1 MEQARPR
8 IVISAPHRSSGKSTI
23 SLGLCAAFKDSGL
36 SVQPFKKGPDFIDPM
51 WLTAASGRECR
62 NLDFFMMGERNIL
75 ETFAA
80 ASRGS
85 DLSVIEGNMGF
96 YDGLDLKGT
105 DSTAALARLLKAP
118 SILVVNTLRMT
129 RGVAPLILGHQ
140 KFEPET
146 HIAAVI
152 LNRVRGSRHEKKLR
166 EALDYYC
173 GMEVVGA
180 VPDKKELFIEE
191 RHLGLTPLKEDAG
204 LHPVIERIAHA
215 VNEYLNLD
223 RILELAG
230 SAPMMPVQPEDLVS
244 FPVPDVRL
252 GLASD
257 PAFTFYYPENLQ
269 ALSMAGAE
277 LVPFNTLRD
286 PHLPEVGGLYIGGG
300 FPEIFM
306 DALEK
311 NVTLRAEIR
320 SAIEQGMPVYAE
332 CGGLMYLSR
341 SISFRSRTRSM
352 VGALPCDIEMLP
364 RPMGHGYVILKP
376 TGKGPWSPGETE
388 VRAHEFHHSR
398 AANLGKADFAY
409 RLARGQGIDGE
420 HDGILYK
427 NVLASYAHLHH
438 AGAPEW
444 AGRFVSF
451 VREVRFRISG

>member
-1 MEQARPR
+1 MEEARPR

-23 SLGLCAAFKDSGL
+23 SLGLCAALKDSGL
-36 SVQPFKKGPDFIDPM
+36 KVQPFKKGPDFIDPM

-62 NLDFFMMGERNIL
+62 NLDFFMMGEQKIL
-75 ETFAA
+75 DTFGEAG
-80 ASRGS
+80 RGS
-85 DLSVIEGNMGF
+85 DLCVIEGNMGF

-105 DSTAALARLLKAP
+105 DSTAALSRLLKAP
-118 SILVVNTLRMT
+118 AILVVNALRMA

-152 LNRVRGSRHEKKLR
+152 LNRVRGARHEKKLR
-166 EALDYYC
+166 DALDHYC
-173 GMEVVGA
+173 GIEVVGA
-180 VPDKKELFIEE
+180 IPDSEELFIEE
-191 RHLGLTPLKEDAG
+191 RHLGLTPLKEDAA
-204 LHPVIERIAHA
+204 LNPVIERIAHA
-215 VNEYLNLD
+215 VKQHLD
-223 RILELAG
+223 LGRIREIAG
-230 SAPMMPVQPEDLVS
+230 SAPAVRACEEPVIR
-244 FPVPDVRL
+244 FPAPDVRL

-269 ALSMAGAE
+269 ALRMAGAE
-277 LVPFNTLRD
+277 LVPFDTLRD
-286 PHLPEVGGLYIGGG
+286 SHLPEVNGLYIGGG

-306 DALEK
+306 EALEK
-311 NVTLRAEIR
+311 NASLRSEIR

-341 SISFRSRTRSM
+341 TVSFNGCTRSM
-352 VGALPCDIEMLP
+352 VGALPCDIEMLA
-364 RPMGHGYVILKP
+364 RPMGHGYVVLNH
-376 TGKGPWSPGETE
+376 TGKGPWFPADTD

-398 AANLGKADFAY
+398 VTNLGKADFAY
-409 RLARGQGIDGE
+409 RMARGQGIDRE

-451 VREVRFRISG
+451 VRGINFRTSR